1 MAAEDNVLRTKI
13 LKEVNEDFHQGDKL
27 NFALDSDILLELVR
41 CFEEDDEVIR
51 ELGSRSIIKVA
62 GSEKGRIILIEDEII
77 PKIRDLF
84 NDSVVKIRANAYNAM
99 ISIQDFTFGIDS
111 VISFNIIPVLVDKL
125 NDEKNP
131 EILIL
136 ILTLLKILIE
146 GDAAPLVIQGS
157 DVLPRLNHHLLSE
170 HFKIRELAA
179 LNLGSISYNS
189 LGKEQTIDANSIPP
203 LCDMLTD
210 NVSDV
215 RTASTRALASLAQQK
230 EGKVQIYDLDK
241 LNEIIALLNDR
252 SDQTRLNTV
261 QLICAVGEY
270 PPAKQKFKECL
281 PKLQELIKKEANE
294 YQLVSKYA

>member
-1 MAAEDNVLRTKI
+1 MEEDDNVLRTKI

-27 NFALDSDILLELVR
+27 NFALDSELLHELVR
-41 CFEEDDEVIR
+41 CFDEKDEVIR
-51 ELGSRSIIKVA
+51 ELASRAIIKVA
-62 GSEKGRIILIEDEII
+62 GSEKGRIIMIDFDIV

-99 ISIQDFTFGIDS
+99 ISIAEFTFGIDS

-125 NDEKNP
+125 NDEKN
-131 EILIL
+131 EDILIL

-157 DVLPRLNHHLLSE
+157 DVLPRLNSHLKSA

-189 LGKEQTIDANSIPP
+189 LGKEQTIDAQSIPP
-203 LCDMLTD
+203 LCEMLTD
-210 NVSDV
+210 KVSDV
-215 RTASTRALASLAQQK
+215 RTASTRSLASLAQQK

-241 LNEIIALLNDR
+241 LNEIIKLLYDK

-261 QLICAVGEY
+261 
-270 PPAKQKFKECL
+270 
-281 PKLQELIKKEANE
+281 
-294 YQLVSKYA
+294 

>member
-1 MAAEDNVLRTKI
+1 MSRQMAGEDNVLRTKI

-51 ELGSRSIIKVA
+51 ELGSRAIIKVA
-62 GSEKGRIILIEDEII
+62 GTEKGRIILIEDEII

-84 NDSVVKIRANAYNAM
+84 NDKVVKIRANAYNAM
-99 ISIQDFTFGIDS
+99 ISIAEFTFGIDS

-125 NDEKNP
+125 NDEKN
-131 EILIL
+131 EDILIL

-157 DVLPRLNHHLLSE
+157 DVLPRLNNHLKSG
-170 HFKIRELAA
+170 HFRIRELSA

-189 LGKEQTIDANSIPP
+189 LGKEQTIDALSIPP
-203 LCDMLTD
+203 LCGMLTD
-210 NVSDV
+210 SVSDV

-230 EGKVQIYDLDK
+230 EGKV
-241 LNEIIALLNDR
+241 
-252 SDQTRLNTV
+252 
-261 QLICAVGEY
+261 
-270 PPAKQKFKECL
+270 
-281 PKLQELIKKEANE
+281 
-294 YQLVSKYA
+294 